1 MLKVGN
7 KKLRWVDMNMAQI
20 DLDKLV
26 LHFSQCM
33 RAEGKSPKT
42 ITWYG
47 EMISSFIKFLKST
60 GKSPILD
67 EFNLTKARGFVIYEQ
82 QRRVSPSTVQCRVRS
97 PKGFSSWLFGEGYLT
112 DNVLAQLKTP
122 KAPIKVIE
130 LLVTEEIDLLVS
142 AQNPLTAIGSRDL
155 ALLITLLGTGIR
167 ESELSNLR
175 YGDSHIEEG
184 YIKVMGK
191 GAQERV
197 VPIGVLVQKVLWRYV
212 FHFRPDPDG
221 DLVDYLFLTMD
232 GKQLQPNAI
241 KLLLKRWG
249 KRAGQ

>member
-1 MLKVGN
+1 MLKVGS
-7 KKLRWVDMNMAQI
+7 KKLRWADINMAQI

-47 EMISSFIKFLKST
+47 EMISSFIRFLKST
-60 GKSPILD
+60 GKSPILN
-67 EFNLTKARGFVIYEQ
+67 EFNLTNARDFVIYEQ

-97 PKGFSSWLFGEGYLT
+97 LKGFSSWLFGEGYLT

-142 AQNPLTAIGSRDL
+142 AISTYNRMWTSGRM
-155 ALLITLLGTGIR
+155 LIH
-167 ESELSNLR
+167 N
-175 YGDSHIEEG
+175 
-184 YIKVMGK
+184 K
-191 GAQERV
+191 
-197 VPIGVLVQKVLWRYV
+197 
-212 FHFRPDPDG
+212 
-221 DLVDYLFLTMD
+221 
-232 GKQLQPNAI
+232 
-241 KLLLKRWG
+241 
-249 KRAGQ
+249 